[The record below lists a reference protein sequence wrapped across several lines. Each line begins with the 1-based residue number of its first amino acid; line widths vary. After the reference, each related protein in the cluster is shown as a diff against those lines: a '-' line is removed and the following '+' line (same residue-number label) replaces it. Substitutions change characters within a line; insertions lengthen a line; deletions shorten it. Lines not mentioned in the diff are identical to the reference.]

1 MHIMQEKEEQKNYE
15 KSRRSLQ
22 IGDSSPIEV
31 KKNKLKKLSE
41 FLLALKTKKLVLKRL
56 DFK

>member
-15 KSRRSLQ
+15 KSRKSLQ

-41 FLLALKTKKLVLKRL
+41 FLLALKIKKLV
-56 DFK
+56 